1 MPRFG
6 IGIFLLAMVCIAT
19 AQADA
24 IDAAIQAQ
32 LDSGQPE
39 AAWNLA
45 QQHLAEH
52 AGEPDFDFAAGLA
65 ALEAGQPQHAVMA
78 FERVLMVQPS
88 HHRARLELARAY
100 FMLGDFTSA
109 RREFQAVQTVGPP
122 PNVLRRVDSF
132 LAEIDLREAQG
143 RTSVTGYLEL
153 RPGWDSN
160 AASAT
165 ADSTLVI
172 PALGTVSLG
181 ASSLETSD
189 RFLDKNAGI
198 TLVRPLDKR
207 RALFADLAY
216 RDRGYVDEHDYS
228 SHSIT
233 LSGGLALA
241 DGRDRLKLPVQYQS
255 FYLADDEYR
264 RLLTLGAEWS
274 RDLNTHNQLQ
284 VFGQIGALRYPEDA
298 TQDVNLLLAGSGWN
312 HRYATI
318 PLLASIAGFLGDESA
333 QETGGDPNGR
343 LYYGLRLGM
352 QWSGIPEHT
361 PYASLVWQ
369 KSRYDADSPVF
380 LQTRDDRFAEL
391 RLGWSWQP
399 EADWTLTAEAS
410 AIDNQSNINLY
421 EYTRNQFS
429 VGMRY
434 QFD

>member
-189 RFLDKNAGI
+189 RFLD
-198 TLVRPLDKR
+198 
-207 RALFADLAY
+207 
-216 RDRGYVDEHDYS
+216 
-228 SHSIT
+228 
-233 LSGGLALA
+233 
-241 DGRDRLKLPVQYQS
+241 
-255 FYLADDEYR
+255 
-264 RLLTLGAEWS
+264 
-274 RDLNTHNQLQ
+274 
-284 VFGQIGALRYPEDA
+284 
-298 TQDVNLLLAGSGWN
+298 
-312 HRYATI
+312 
-318 PLLASIAGFLGDESA
+318 
-333 QETGGDPNGR
+333 
-343 LYYGLRLGM
+343 
-352 QWSGIPEHT
+352 
-361 PYASLVWQ
+361 
-369 KSRYDADSPVF
+369 
-380 LQTRDDRFAEL
+380 
-391 RLGWSWQP
+391 
-399 EADWTLTAEAS
+399 
-410 AIDNQSNINLY
+410 
-421 EYTRNQFS
+421 
-429 VGMRY
+429 
-434 QFD
+434 

>member
-1 MPRFG
+1 MHRFG
-6 IGIFLLAMVCIAT
+6 IGIFLLTLAYVAT
-19 AQADA
+19 VQAEA
-24 IDAAIQAQ
+24 LDAAIQAQ
-32 LDSGQPE
+32 LDNGQPV

-52 AGEPDFDFAAGLA
+52 AGNPDFDFAAGLA

-78 FERVLMVQPS
+78 LERVLMVQPS

-109 RREFQAVQTVGPP
+109 RREFQAVQTAGPP
-122 PNVLRRVDSF
+122 PNVLMRVDSF
-132 LAEIDLREAQG
+132 LTEIEHREAQG
-143 RTSVTGYLEL
+143 RTSITGYVEL

-160 AASAT
+160 VASAT

-172 PALGTVSLG
+172 PALGTVNLG
-181 ASSLETSD
+181 ASNLETSD

-198 TLVRPLDKR
+198 TLVRPIDKR

-216 RDRGYVDEHDYS
+216 RDRGYVNEHDYS

-241 DGRDRLKLPVQYQS
+241 DGHDRLKLPVQYQA
-255 FYLADDEYR
+255 FFLADNEYR

-274 RDLNTHNQLQ
+274 RDLNTYNQLQ
-284 VFGQIGALRYPEDA
+284 AFGQFGSLRYPEDP
-298 TQDVNLLLAGSGWN
+298 TQDVNILLAGGGWN
-312 HRYATI
+312 HRYTSI
-318 PLLASIAGFLGDESA
+318 PLLASIAGYLGDESA
-333 QETGGDPNGR
+333 QASGGDPNGR

-352 QWSGIPEHT
+352 QWNGIPAQT

-369 KSRYDADSPVF
+369 QSRYDAVSPVF
-380 LQTRDDRFAEL
+380 LQTRDDRFVEL

-399 EADWTLTAEAS
+399 KVDWTLTAEAS
-410 AIDNQSNINLY
+410 AIDNQSNLGLY

-429 VGMRY
+429 VGVRY